1 MKLSELPNI
10 ISNWAYEYI
19 VGVTLED
26 EVLSKN
32 IIFGALHKYMR
43 KNYVLSDLNYYDYN
57 ESLVL
62 LIYEIK
68 SNQIIPNPISIEIND
83 INRIKHASNSIS
95 LYKKDKT
102 GIKIYKLKKK
112 NN

>member
-10 ISNWAYEYI
+10 ISNWSYEYL

-32 IIFGALHKYMR
+32 IIFGALHRSMR
-43 KNYVLSDLNYYDYN
+43 KHYVLSDLNYYDYN
-57 ESLVL
+57 ESFVL
-62 LIYEIK
+62 LIYEVK
-68 SNQIIPNPISIEIND
+68 NNQIIPNPISIEITD
-83 INRIKHASNSIS
+83 INRIEHTSDSIS
-95 LYKKDKT
+95 LYRKDKT
-102 GIKIYKLKKK
+102 GVKIYKFKKK